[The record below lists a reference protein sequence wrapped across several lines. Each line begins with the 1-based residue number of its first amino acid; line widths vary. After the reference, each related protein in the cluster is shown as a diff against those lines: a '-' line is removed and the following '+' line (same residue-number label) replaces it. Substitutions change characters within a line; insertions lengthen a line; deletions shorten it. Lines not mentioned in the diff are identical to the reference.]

1 MGALQGRR
9 GSPAAMR
16 ASSSGGSSPPSELTV
31 VKGEVWRVMG
41 GGLACFG
48 AGGGLTLRGL
58 TLRGLTPWGVTPRG
72 LTLKGHGRD
81 LTLKGHGRDLTLKGH
96 GRDLTL
102 KGPRLRSAAAV
113 GGRGDRSLTRYGR
126 YAGRGRTI

>member
-1 MGALQGRR
+1 
-9 GSPAAMR
+9 MR

-81 LTLKGHGRDLTLKGH
+81 LTLKGHGRDLTLKG
-96 GRDLTL
+96 
-102 KGPRLRSAAAV
+102 PRLRSAAAV